1 MPGSVEGMEQHT
13 NTLPRLI
20 TIDDF
25 FAPPRRTGATISPDG
40 TRIAFLA
47 PWRNRLNVW
56 IEDLD
61 PDDNGVIAD
70 ARSATADDTRSV
82 LSYQWTDDPRWL
94 LYLQDSGGDENWHVF
109 RVDLDDPEAPA
120 VDLTPYPGARALGL
134 ERARGR
140 AGIMTL
146 LLNAR
151 DRAQFDLYEID
162 VASGELTMVAES
174 PGVGSAWIPGRDGEL
189 FYSSITDD
197 GDFEFAR
204 RDPATGDLH
213 TVITL
218 DGDDHPLGVSLSTIT
233 PDGTGMWIGSK
244 RDRDLTAVIH
254 VDLMTGAE
262 TMVDH
267 HPTLELD
274 SDRRAVAQ
282 MSSPLIHDRA
292 TGELLGACY
301 LGERQV
307 IHALDDHFAAVLK
320 QLESLSDG
328 DIGEISSDESGT
340 RWVVS
345 FTHDREPGVTWLYD
359 HATGESREL
368 FRPFGHLDPEEL
380 APMTAVTVTA
390 RDGLTLPSYLTL
402 PVGEEPRDLPMVLLV
417 HGGPWYR
424 DSWGYQP
431 LVQMLANRG
440 YAVLQVNFRG
450 STGYGKAHTQK
461 AVGEFAA
468 AMHDDLLD
476 AVDWAVTQGYADRDR
491 VAIMGG
497 SYGGYATL
505 VGAAFTPEVFAAA
518 VDYVGISDLENFM
531 RTQPAFIG
539 SGIVNSWYRYVGDPD
554 VEEQAADM
562 RARSP
567 ISRVEDITQPLMI
580 AQGAN
585 DSRVVQ
591 AESDTIVAALRERGI
606 DVDYLV
612 FDDEGHGFVNPENQI
627 TFYRTVERFLA
638 RHLGGRTA

>member
-1 MPGSVEGMEQHT
+1 MEQHT

-61 PDDNGVIAD
+61 PDENGVIAD
-70 ARSATADDTRSV
+70 ARCVTADDTRSV

-109 RVDLDDPEAPA
+109 RVDLDDPDAAA
-120 VDLTPYPGARALGL
+120 VDLTPYPGARAIGL

-140 AGIMTL
+140 AGIMTI

-189 FYSSITDD
+189 FCSSITAD
-197 GDFEFAR
+197 GDYEFSR
-204 RDPATGDLH
+204 RDPATGDLR

-218 DGDDHPLGVSLSTIT
+218 DGDDHPLGVSLATIT
-233 PDGTGMWIGSK
+233 PDGTGVWIGSK
-244 RDRDLTAVIH
+244 RDRDLTSVVHA
-254 VDLMTGAE
+254 DLTTGAE
-262 TMVDH
+262 TEVDH

-274 SDRRAVAQ
+274 ADRRAVAQ

-292 TGELLGACY
+292 TGGLIGARY

-345 FTHDREPGVTWLYD
+345 FAHDREPGVTWLYD

-368 FRPFGHLDPEEL
+368 FRPFGHLAPEEL

-450 STGYGKAHTQK
+450 STGYGKAHTDA

-476 AVDWAVTQGYADRDR
+476 AVDWAVGQGYADRDR

-505 VGAAFTPEVFAAA
+505 VGAAFTPDVFAAA

-539 SGIVNSWYRYVGDPD
+539 PSIINNWYRYVGDPN
-554 VEEQAADM
+554 VAEQAADM

-567 ISRVEDITQPLMI
+567 ISRVGDITRPLMI

-585 DSRVVQ
+585 DARVVQ

-627 TFYRTVERFLA
+627 TLYRTVERFLA